1 MDTSEVSFGGDA
13 EPVEG
18 DAEPSQGEPN
28 DDLSL
33 ASPFLEKI
41 PAQDRAIVGRYI
53 KDWDAGVTKKFQEI
67 HGQYKPYKALGPPEQ
82 LQQYVN
88 FANNFRAD
96 PENVFRLMWQG
107 MQEQY
112 GEDFNKELL
121 RVLQLEE
128 AAMSEDYGSQPE
140 QQQYAPEQPDPT
152 QIQLQNMAQELE
164 DMRSWKESQEQ
175 ERVSQQEAQQLDG
188 VLTAMHTKYGDFDDN
203 WILVRLAE
211 HGNVAQA
218 VQEWNQMIGKYSQGT
233 QRQAPKVMGGQGGVP
248 NGQVQADKLRGKDRR
263 EVVAQMLEGLGQ

>member
-13 EPVEG
+13 IENG
-18 DAEPSQGEPN
+18 DSPSQDEPTE
-28 DDLSL
+28 DLSL

-67 HGQYKPYKALGPPEQ
+67 HGKYKPYTTLGPPEQ

-128 AAMSEDYGSQPE
+128 AAMSEDYAPQPE
-140 QQQYAPEQPDPT
+140 YQQQYAPEQPDPT
-152 QIQLQNMAQELE
+152 QIQLQNMAQEL
-164 DMRSWKESQEQ
+164 DGLRSWKESQEQ
-175 ERVSQQEAQQLDG
+175 ERTSQQEAQQLDG

-218 VQEWNQMIGKYSQGT
+218 VQEWNQMIGKYSQSSP
-233 QRQAPKVMGGQGGVP
+233 RQAPKVMGGQGGVP
-248 NGQVQADKLRGKDRR
+248 NGQINADKLRGKDRR
-263 EVVAQMLEGLGQ
+263 AVVAQMLEGLGQ

>member
-1 MDTSEVSFGGDA
+1 MDTSEVSFGGN
-13 EPVEG
+13 ESYEG
-18 DAEPSQGEPN
+18 DSEPSQNEPSE
-28 DDLSL
+28 DLSL

-112 GEDFNKELL
+112 GEDFDKELL

-128 AAMSEDYGSQPE
+128 DGMSEEY
-140 QQQYAPEQPDPT
+140 QYAPEEQQYAQQEEDPT

-175 ERVSQQEAQQLDG
+175 EQVNQQEAQQLDG
-188 VLTAMHTKYGDFDDN
+188 VLSAMHTKYGDFDDN

-248 NGQVQADKLRGKDRR
+248 NGQIKTDELRGKARR
-263 EVVAQMLEGLGQ
+263 ETVAQMLEGLGQ